1 MTEQVQMVM
10 MEAEYLD
17 DETLLSKLPNI
28 TVDEIPVIMERKA
41 ADSMDR
47 FDDESSEAVD
57 AENTDENE

>member
-57 AENTDENE
+57 AENTAENE